1 MTASLFGNVDIGE
14 ALKTANVLNWLYCM
28 MQIISV
34 KQFQKWHYVNSQP
47 NLLRQHQKPD
57 KLVEPRVSELHRAI
71 HRIYKTIQNDPS
83 FDLLSN
89 TPRR

>member
-34 KQFQKWHYVNSQP
+34 K
-47 NLLRQHQKPD
+47 
-57 KLVEPRVSELHRAI
+57 
-71 HRIYKTIQNDPS
+71 
-83 FDLLSN
+83 
-89 TPRR
+89 